1 MNISLKSNDDSCT
14 ELTVLKDVLKE
25 YLMEKDQVAPVDMIL
40 YVIVPE
46 VDAFDLI
53 IDLVNDTNVKRE
65 YTTACYVIE
74 KTEKGMFDD
83 HQLKSTKA
91 IGEMVRKNGGYWFE
105 TEGAITQYLD
115 SKKQVAHG

>member
-14 ELTVLKDVLKE
+14 EVTVLKDVLKE

-65 YTTACYVIE
+65 YTTAYYVIE
-74 KTEKGMFDD
+74 KAGKFMFDD
-83 HQLKSTKA
+83 HQLQSVKA
-91 IGEMVRKNGGYWFE
+91 IGEMVRKNGGHWFE

-115 SKKQVAHG
+115 PKKQGAHG